1 MDSRN
6 FTFMFYG
13 FVAAWVIVVAYVLS
27 LVAREKKLR
36 RELDGVKNMMER

>member
-13 FVAAWVIVVAYVLS
+13 FVAAWVIVVAYMLS

>member
-36 RELDGVKNMMER
+36 RELDGVKNMIER